1 MVYGGAMNNL
11 PTISQYQVFKN
22 RKRILKNPLPF
33 HRDNFEKFG
42 DIFQVKLG
50 LRKSIVFTR
59 NAKLIKHILQG
70 HHRKYQKSPLQ
81 TVDLAKYIGHGILTS
96 NGEHWRTH
104 RRMVQPAFH
113 KKKLIGLLHIMKNA
127 IQKEISRIKP
137 NEVQDIFPLMG
148 DLAFQVVANSLFSRS
163 DIQEDMSR
171 LQNITE
177 NNQKMLI
184 REMRQPYLN
193 WWFNLSGMIQKHLDL
208 SEEGRD
214 LLNKIIEERIQSD
227 EEKDDLLDM
236 LLKAR
241 YEDNTPMPRR
251 QLIDEVLI
259 LFTAGHETTANA
271 LSFTL
276 FLLAKN
282 QNAQQKAFEEVS
294 QLDFENGDIMENISQ
309 LTFTK
314 QCIEE
319 GMRLYPPAYIIDRVA
334 IEDDEFEGQIIPKNT
349 MILMSVYE
357 LHRHADFWE
366 SPNEFIPER
375 FNTDNRKEL
384 QDYYSPFGAGPRMCV
399 GNNFAIYEMVLT
411 VAEIIKRYNL
421 QTNLNEVEINPLISL
436 KPRAVPIK
444 FVER

>member
-1 MVYGGAMNNL
+1 MNNL

-33 HRDNFEKFG
+33 HNENFEKFG
-42 DIFQVKLG
+42 DIFRVKLG
-50 LRKSIVFTR
+50 LSKSIVFTR

-113 KKKLIGLLHIMKNA
+113 KKKLIGLLHIMKSA

-171 LQNITE
+171 LQDITE
-177 NNQKMLI
+177 SNQKMLI
-184 REMRQPYLN
+184 REMRQPYLK
-193 WWFNLSGMIQKHLDL
+193 WWFNLSGMIQRHLDL

-214 LLNKIIEERIQSD
+214 LLNKIIEERIQSV

-236 LLKAR
+236 LLRAR

-334 IEDDEFEGQIIPKNT
+334 IEDDEFEGQIIPKKT

-375 FNTDNRKEL
+375 FNADNRKEL

-399 GNNFAIYEMVLT
+399 GNNFAMYEMVLT
-411 VAEIIKRYNL
+411 VAEIIKKYNL

-436 KPRAVPIK
+436 KPRVVPIK
-444 FVER
+444 FMER

>member
-1 MVYGGAMNNL
+1 MNDL

-33 HRDNFEKFG
+33 HHENFEKYG
-42 DIFQVKLG
+42 DIFKVKIGFNKAL
-50 LRKSIVFTR
+50 VFTR
-59 NAKLIKHILQG
+59 SPNLIKHVLQKQ
-70 HHRKYQKSPLQ
+70 HKKYHKSPLQ

-96 NGEHWRTH
+96 NGEDWRTH

-113 KKKLIGLLHIMKNA
+113 KKKLLGLLHIMNDT
-127 IQKEISRIKP
+127 IQKEVSRIKP
-137 NEVQDIFPLMG
+137 NEVQNIFPLMG

-171 LQNITE
+171 LQAITE
-177 NNQKMLI
+177 ANQKMLI
-184 REMRQPYLN
+184 REMRQSYFK
-193 WWFNLSGMIQKHLDL
+193 WWFKLSGMIQKHLDL
-208 SEEGRD
+208 SEKGRY
-214 LLNKIIEERIQSD
+214 LLNKIIEERIQSKVD
-227 EEKDDLLDM
+227 KDDLLAM

-282 QNAQQKAFEEVS
+282 QNAQQKVFEEVS
-294 QLDFENGDIMENISQ
+294 RLDLESDDIMQQISQ
-309 LTFTK
+309 LNYTK
-314 QCIEE
+314 QCLEE
-319 GMRLYPPAYIIDRVA
+319 GMRLYPPAYIIDRIA

-357 LHRHADFWE
+357 LHRYADFWE
-366 SPNEFIPER
+366 SPDTFSPER
-375 FNTDNRKEL
+375 FNIENKKDFQE
-384 QDYYSPFGAGPRMCV
+384 YYYPFGAGPRMCV
-399 GNNFAIYEMVLT
+399 GNNFAMYEMVLT
-411 VAEIIKRYNL
+411 VAEIVKKYNL
-421 QTNLNEVEINPLISL
+421 QTVLNEVEINPLISL
-436 KPRAVPIK
+436 KPRAVPIN
-444 FVER
+444 FLER

>member
-1 MVYGGAMNNL
+1 MNNL

-33 HRDNFEKFG
+33 HNENFEKFG
-42 DIFQVKLG
+42 DIFRVKLG
-50 LRKSIVFTR
+50 LSKSIVFTR

-113 KKKLIGLLHIMKNA
+113 KKKLIGLLHIMKSA

-171 LQNITE
+171 LQDITE
-177 NNQKMLI
+177 SNQKMLI
-184 REMRQPYLN
+184 REMRQPYLK
-193 WWFNLSGMIQKHLDL
+193 WWFNLSGMIQRHLDL

-214 LLNKIIEERIQSD
+214 LLNKIIEERIQSV

-236 LLKAR
+236 LLRAR

-276 FLLAKN
+276 YLLAKN

-334 IEDDEFEGQIIPKNT
+334 IEDDEFEGQIIPKKT

-375 FNTDNRKEL
+375 FNADNRKEL

-399 GNNFAIYEMVLT
+399 GNNFAMYEMVLT
-411 VAEIIKRYNL
+411 VAEIIKKYNL

-436 KPRAVPIK
+436 KPRVVPIK
-444 FVER
+444 FMER

>member
-1 MVYGGAMNNL
+1 MNNL

-33 HRDNFEKFG
+33 HHENFVKFG
-42 DIFQVKLG
+42 DIFRVKLG
-50 LRKSIVFTR
+50 LSKSIVFTR

-113 KKKLIGLLHIMKNA
+113 KKKLIGLLHIMKSA
-127 IQKEISRIKP
+127 IQKEFSRIKP

-148 DLAFQVVANSLFSRS
+148 DLAFQVVAKSLFSRR
-163 DIQEDMSR
+163 DIQKDMSR
-171 LQNITE
+171 LQDITE
-177 NNQKMLI
+177 TNQKMLI
-184 REMRQPYLN
+184 REMRQPYLK

-214 LLNKIIEERIQSD
+214 LLNKIIEERIQSG

-236 LLKAR
+236 LLGAR
-241 YEDNTPMPRR
+241 YEDDTPMPRR

-282 QNAQQKAFEEVS
+282 KNAHQKVFEEVS
-294 QLDFENGDIMENISQ
+294 HLDFENGEIMENISQ

-334 IEDDEFEGQIIPKNT
+334 IQDDKFEGQIIPKNT

-357 LHRHADFWE
+357 LHRHADFRE
-366 SPNEFIPER
+366 SPNEFMPER
-375 FNTDNRKEL
+375 FNAENRKDL
-384 QDYYSPFGAGPRMCV
+384 QDYYCPFGAGPRMCV
-399 GNNFAIYEMVLT
+399 GNNFAMYEMILT
-411 VAEIIKRYNL
+411 VAEIVKKYNL
-421 QTNLNEVEINPLISL
+421 QTNLNGVEINPLISL
-436 KPRAVPIK
+436 KPRVVPIK